1 MYVGYRF
8 EISTQPEYFA
18 RWFDSTV
25 THFMPMHMEIDS
37 KRGVAKLHAP
47 DKLSVTG
54 NIYQWIM
61 TSHEYYDER
70 FASRPKYDTKRLHL
84 QLLHMMPPEIGYRAK
99 APAPGRLQVVL
110 WCQGEELIA
119 DLRSVVS
126 EIEETYGLTL
136 RTIDDELDAAAIAA
150 QIHSNVESVS
160 ADETSDG
167 EAVRFT
173 PKESDVADLVALG
186 YSAAQI
192 CEKLIMEPN
201 TLRAHLGNMKEKIK
215 VVEAIPSEK
224 EIGLPQLA
232 DWLRAHNYP
241 CA

>member
-70 FASRPKYDTKRLHL
+70 FASRPKYDTKRLNL

-150 QIHSNVESVS
+150 DTQSIVESVS
-160 ADETSDG
+160 ADETGDQDDATGIGRVQPAEAQPVEKRGPKAGTIARVIEAHRLMKLGRSQRQACEIARIDPRTYQARCKEATG
-167 EAVRFT
+167 E
-173 PKESDVADLVALG
+173 
-186 YSAAQI
+186 
-192 CEKLIMEPN
+192 EPHDPY
-201 TLRAHLGNMKEKIK
+201 R
-215 VVEAIPSEK
+215 
-224 EIGLPQLA
+224 
-232 DWLRAHNYP
+232 
-241 CA
+241 